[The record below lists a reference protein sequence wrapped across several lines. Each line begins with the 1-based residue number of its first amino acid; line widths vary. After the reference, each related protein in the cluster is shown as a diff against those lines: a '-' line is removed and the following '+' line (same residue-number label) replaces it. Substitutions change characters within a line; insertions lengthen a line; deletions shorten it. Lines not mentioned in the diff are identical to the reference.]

1 LTPWSYKHMLVA
13 MNEERKKER
22 TGYAPLN
29 VLIPVPLMERLKE
42 RAVREGVPA
51 SRLVREALRRYLE
64 AKEKEVE

>member
-1 LTPWSYKHMLVA
+1 MLVV

-29 VLIPVPLMERLKE
+29 VLLPVPLMERLKE
-42 RAVREGVPA
+42 EAARQGVPA

-64 AKEKEVE
+64 AKEMEVA

>member
-1 LTPWSYKHMLVA
+1 

-29 VLIPVPLMERLKE
+29 VLIPVSLMERLKE

-64 AKEKEVE
+64 EKEKEVE